1 MSPMSGDG
9 GRGDDGLVLLT
20 GPDAEDLLAAALG
33 TTGEELVSW
42 RVRQVDHRPGSSTT
56 VAYDATVRG
65 PGGTAR
71 QVLGASTG
79 LRTAGSPAPGVLTL
93 TDGDTT
99 VAVWRFPL
107 DPGLPALPTATDE
120 VAVRALLASYGVRAG
135 GLRLDVRSYRP
146 RRRAVVEVRGEG
158 VRLFLKV
165 LRPKVVA
172 SLHERHRLLHAA
184 GLPVPRSLGWS
195 DDGLLVLEALSG
207 ATLRTRLREGG
218 SPAPDGAS
226 LLALL
231 DRLPAQVCDLP
242 HRRSWTDSVDHY
254 ARVLGAALPAEAG
267 RAADLAG
274 RVQALTDGAPA
285 DAPTHG
291 DFYETQLL
299 LDGARVTGL
308 LDVDTAG
315 PGRRAD
321 DLACLLAHV
330 GVLAQMEPVHRA
342 TSSALGAQWLRAF
355 ERTVDPQELRA
366 RVAGVVLSLSTGPH
380 RVQQADWQSATTA
393 RLDLAQRWLDSADR
407 ARPRAVVPE
416 KT

>member
-1 MSPMSGDG
+1 MG
-9 GRGDDGLVLLT
+9 GDDGLVLLT

-33 TTGEELVSW
+33 TSGEELVSW

-79 LRTAGSPAPGVLTL
+79 LRTAGPASPGVLVL
-93 TDGDTT
+93 PDGDTT

-107 DPGLPALPTATDE
+107 DPGLPALATATDE
-120 VAVRALLASYGVRAG
+120 AAVRALLASYGLRSS

-146 RRRAVVEVRGEG
+146 RRRAVVEVRGDG

-165 LRPKVVA
+165 LRPQAVSA
-172 SLHERHRLLHAA
+172 LHERHRLLLAA

-195 DDGLLVLEALSG
+195 QDGLLVLEALSG
-207 ATLRTRLREGG
+207 ATLRTRLRAGG
-218 SPAPDGAS
+218 HPAPDGAA
-226 LLALL
+226 LVGLL
-231 DRLPAQVCDLP
+231 DRLPAQVLDLP
-242 HRRSWTDSVDHY
+242 LRRSWTDAVDHY
-254 ARVLGAALPAEAG
+254 AGVLCAALPREAG

-274 RVQALTDGAPA
+274 RVHVHTEGRPV

-299 LDGARVTGL
+299 VDGARVTGL

-330 GVLAQMEPVHRA
+330 GVLAQMEPVHRS
-342 TSSALGAQWLRAF
+342 TSHALGAKWLSAF

-366 RVAGVVLSLSTGPH
+366 RVAGVVLSLATGPH
-380 RVQQADWQSATTA
+380 RVQQADWQAATTL
-393 RLDLAQRWLDSADR
+393 RLDLAQSWLDSADS
-407 ARPRAVVPE
+407 P
-416 KT
+416 